1 MEKLKNFI
9 YDKNDIIVTLI
20 ILIIAAGIIYY
31 RIGVIMNYPNTLVHD
46 TSAKTTTTGQ
56 QAKG

>member
-1 MEKLKNFI
+1 MDKLKNFI

-20 ILIIAAGIIYY
+20 ILMIAAVIIYF
-31 RIGVIMNYPNTLVHD
+31 RIGVIMDYPNTLVHD
-46 TSAKTTTTGQ
+46 AAAKTAATEQ

>member
-1 MEKLKNFI
+1 MDKLRNFI

-20 ILIIAAGIIYY
+20 ILIIAAVIIYF
-31 RIGVIMNYPNTLVHD
+31 RIGVIMDYPNTLVHD
-46 TSAKTTTTGQ
+46 AASKTATTEQ